1 MESVLNVNQK
11 FIQCKVYNDGNH
23 YIAVPKLKYSPKNKG
38 RNYEKTEMQEKIE
51 ANYYES

>member
-23 YIAVPKLKYSPKNKG
+23 YIAVPKLKYVPKNKG
-38 RNYEKTEMQEKIE
+38 RNSEKTELQKK
-51 ANYYES
+51 